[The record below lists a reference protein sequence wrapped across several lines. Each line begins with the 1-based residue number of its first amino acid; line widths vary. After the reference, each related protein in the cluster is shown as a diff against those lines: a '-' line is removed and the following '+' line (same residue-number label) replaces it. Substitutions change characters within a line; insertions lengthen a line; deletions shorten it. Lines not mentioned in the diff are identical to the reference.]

1 MAEALNSAAPSAQPG
16 GSSPDQPPSAE
27 VLKAALKAFRKRLKV
42 TRLDHDSRIGRGP
55 MSSGQTSIIDG
66 ITAPDQYPRSVWEEL
81 VKQGKLKHSTHGMY
95 SLP

>member
-1 MAEALNSAAPSAQPG
+1 MADALNSPSPSAQPG
-16 GSSPDQPPSAE
+16 APAADQPPSPE